1 MSAQIQAVP
10 KTDIVEFDE
19 FAGKLAE
26 FRQRYDGV
34 VYDLAVPEQEKQARS
49 DRYAIGKV
57 VSALDAKHK
66 ELKEPLKRQ
75 TDLIDGERK
84 RIKDDLLSIQD
95 RIKSQIETHEA
106 KIAAH
111 EEELQAR
118 VEFIRNHAFS
128 VDKARA
134 SLIQEM

>member
-75 TDLIDGERK
+75 
-84 RIKDDLLSIQD
+84 SFAAVAA
-95 RIKSQIETHEA
+95 KS
-106 KIAAH
+106 
-111 EEELQAR
+111 R
-118 VEFIRNHAFS
+118 VVSSE
-128 VDKARA
+128 
-134 SLIQEM
+134 